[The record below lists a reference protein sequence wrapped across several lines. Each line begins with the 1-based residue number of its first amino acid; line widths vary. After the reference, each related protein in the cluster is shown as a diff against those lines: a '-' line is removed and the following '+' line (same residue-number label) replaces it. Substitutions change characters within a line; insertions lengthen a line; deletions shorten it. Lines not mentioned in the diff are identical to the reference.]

1 MLGKSLNFCDQKVCI
16 IWILSQLLLTVL
28 SFWGILFLFDIGI
41 GDGYSPCAFF
51 SWPWSAQE
59 DIATGAWSG
68 YFKEHSRGMDVN
80 QEIWI

>member
-1 MLGKSLNFCDQKVCI
+1 MNSVPAVTDSI
-16 IWILSQLLLTVL
+16 ELL
-28 SFWGILFLFDIGI
+28 GILFLFDIGI

-51 SWPWSAQE
+51 SWSWSAQE

>member
-1 MLGKSLNFCDQKVCI
+1 MISVPAVTNSIKLV
-16 IWILSQLLLTVL
+16 
-28 SFWGILFLFDIGI
+28 LFDIGI

-51 SWPWSAQE
+51 AWPWSAQE